1 MISGLLEKYKQH
13 RKQSWLNEA
22 KKLSGKYAFIGVG
35 SHSLSNL
42 YPVLDFKGVGL
53 KYIHS
58 RTLKNAEDLAQKY
71 PSCKGTDNLNDIL
84 SDPEIQGVF
93 ICAHPSVHFE
103 ITKAV
108 LASGKHCFV
117 EKPPCGSS
125 EQLEELIK
133 LQTDRH
139 VVVGFQKVYSQVA
152 DKLRAVAS
160 EAISYSYSYHTGAYP
175 EGDPVMDLFIHPCSV
190 VVSLFGAV
198 TDVKVQKSAGTWLV
212 QIIHSSGVIG
222 QLDLS
227 TDYDWTNASEKI
239 TVNTKSASFTS
250 NDVNSLIRTKHPRR
264 VLGIP
269 LEKVLKNPVVEEHL
283 LRVNG
288 FVPMAEN
295 NSLAVQGY
303 SEEIDVFLKLSSGRK
318 ATNYSDL
325 QRSKPIFELLEK
337 LR

>member
-1 MISGLLEKYKQH
+1 VISGLLEKYKQR

-22 KKLSGKYAFIGVG
+22 KKLSGKYAFVGVG

-58 RTLKNAEDLAQKY
+58 RTRKNAEDLAQKY

-93 ICAHPSVHFE
+93 ICAHPSMHFE

-108 LASGKHCFV
+108 LSAGKHCFV
-117 EKPPCGSS
+117 EKPPCVSS
-125 EQLEELIK
+125 EELQELIR
-133 LQTDRH
+133 LQADRR
-139 VVVGFQKVYSQVA
+139 VVVGFQKIYSQVA
-152 DKLRAVAS
+152 DKLRAVSS

-198 TDVKVQKSAGTWLV
+198 KDVKVQKSTGTWLV
-212 QIIHSSGVIG
+212 QVSHETGVIG
-222 QLDLS
+222 QLNLS
-227 TDYDWTNASEKI
+227 IDHDWTSASEEI
-239 TVNTKSASFTS
+239 IVNTKTASYIS
-250 NDVNSLIRTKHPRR
+250 KDINSLVRKKHAKR

-269 LEKVLKNPVVEEHL
+269 MEKVLKNPVVEEQL
-283 LRVNG
+283 LKVNG

-295 NSLAVQGY
+295 NSLSVQGY
-303 SEEIDVFLKLSSGRK
+303 AEEIDVFLKLSSGRK
-318 ATNYSDL
+318 ATNHSGL
-325 QRSKPIFELLEK
+325 QTSKLIFELLEK
-337 LR
+337 LN